1 MLFEEVPELGP
12 HPTGHYTH
20 ALGNPRL
27 FTTLIKVYSDRE
39 NKQNL
44 NQLQKSSFSSAPVVL
59 IPVHFLADMYRQ
71 LDMLISQDSTCLA
84 RLYMPYCMGS

>member
-12 HPTGHYTH
+12 HPAGHYTH

-27 FTTLIKVYSDRE
+27 LTTLIKVYSDRE

-44 NQLQKSSFSSAPVVL
+44 NQLLIFLGTSGTYSGSFSGGYV
-59 IPVHFLADMYRQ
+59 Q